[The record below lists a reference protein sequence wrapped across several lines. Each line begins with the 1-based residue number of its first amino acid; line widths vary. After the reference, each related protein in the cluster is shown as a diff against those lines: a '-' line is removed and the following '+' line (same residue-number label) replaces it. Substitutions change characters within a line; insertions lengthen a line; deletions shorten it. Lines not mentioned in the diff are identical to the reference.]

1 MTAVRTH
8 THAQAVDAAID
19 LFSRQGYEQTTVEE
33 IADAAQVSRAT
44 FFRRFRSKDD
54 VIFADHELLL
64 EEVVVMLAET
74 RPEARASE
82 ESGRAP
88 ERAWD
93 PATDPYLE
101 VCRAARLV
109 FDHHVGQRETSIARH
124 TLLQQ
129 VPALRDREL
138 VTTHRYERAFTAYL
152 RDTLPPDRSSTTMSI
167 AFAASVVAVHNAI
180 LRRWLRHPHLDLRP
194 ELEEAFADLR
204 RAAVS
209 SDPRTAE
216 TAASASEHPAT
227 EGVSATD
234 AGAGTSG
241 TGVSGAGA
249 SGAASS
255 RRGTRTGAED
265 AGTGADAGNDEPG
278 RGTGPA
284 GNRSRSSGSDG
295 RRVVVTVL
303 EPGAGPDDV
312 ARAVRDA
319 LL

>member
-33 IADAAQVSRAT
+33 IADAARVSRAT
-44 FFRRFRSKDD
+44 FFRRFRSKED
-54 VIFADHELLL
+54 VVFADHELLL

-101 VCRAARLV
+101 VCRAARMV

-124 TLLQQ
+124 QLLQQ

-152 RDTLPPDRSSTTMSI
+152 RDTLPPDRSTTTMSI

-180 LRRWLRHPHLDLRP
+180 LRRWLRNPHLDLRP
-194 ELEEAFADLR
+194 ELEEAFLDLR

-209 SDPRTAE
+209 PFPHTDDDS
-216 TAASASEHPAT
+216 AATSAPESPAP
-227 EGVSATD
+227 
-234 AGAGTSG
+234 AGADPDTDTDTEHRVSTTGT
-241 TGVSGAGA
+241 
-249 SGAASS
+249 
-255 RRGTRTGAED
+255 
-265 AGTGADAGNDEPG
+265 
-278 RGTGPA
+278 
-284 GNRSRSSGSDG
+284 DG

-319 LL
+319 LA

>member
-33 IADAAQVSRAT
+33 IADAARVSRAT
-44 FFRRFRSKDD
+44 FFRRFRSKED
-54 VIFADHELLL
+54 VVFADHELLL

-93 PATDPYLE
+93 PTTDPYLE

-124 TLLQQ
+124 QLLQQ

-152 RDTLPPDRSSTTMSI
+152 RDTLPPDRSTTTMSI

-204 RAAVS
+204 RAAVA
-209 SDPRTAE
+209 PFPHTGAE
-216 TAASASEHPAT
+216 SAPSTPT
-227 EGVSATD
+227 TDDD
-234 AGAGTSG
+234 AGAADAATPDEARTVTSG
-241 TGVSGAGA
+241 G
-249 SGAASS
+249 
-255 RRGTRTGAED
+255 
-265 AGTGADAGNDEPG
+265 
-278 RGTGPA
+278 
-284 GNRSRSSGSDG
+284 DG
-295 RRVVVTVL
+295 KRVVVTVL

-319 LL
+319 LA

>member
-8 THAQAVDAAID
+8 THAQAVDAAIE
-19 LFSRQGYEQTTVEE
+19 LFSRKGYEQTTVEE

-44 FFRRFRSKDD
+44 FFRRFRSKED

-82 ESGRAP
+82 EAARAS

-93 PATDPYLE
+93 PAVDPYLE

-109 FDHHVGQRETSIARH
+109 FDHHVGQRETSLARH
-124 TLLQQ
+124 KLLQQ

-152 RDTLPPDRSSTTMSI
+152 RDTLPPDRNMTTMSI
-167 AFAASVVAVHNAI
+167 AFAAAVVAVHNAI
-180 LRRWLRHPHLDLRP
+180 LRRWLRNPHLDLRP

-204 RAAVS
+204 RVATAPLPRSDSASDRLASPSAAPERLA
-209 SDPRTAE
+209 DPARPATGATASVRTA
-216 TAASASEHPAT
+216 
-227 EGVSATD
+227 
-234 AGAGTSG
+234 GT
-241 TGVSGAGA
+241 
-249 SGAASS
+249 
-255 RRGTRTGAED
+255 
-265 AGTGADAGNDEPG
+265 
-278 RGTGPA
+278 
-284 GNRSRSSGSDG
+284 DG
-295 RRVVVTVL
+295 RRVVVAVL

-319 LL
+319 LA

>member
-19 LFSRQGYEQTTVEE
+19 LFSRKGYEQTTVEE
-33 IADAAQVSRAT
+33 IADAAQISRAT
-44 FFRRFRSKDD
+44 FFRRFRSKED
-54 VIFADHELLL
+54 VVFADHELLL

-74 RPEARASE
+74 RPEARASG
-82 ESGRAP
+82 ESGRSS

-93 PATDPYLE
+93 PAVDPYLE

-109 FDHHVGQRETSIARH
+109 FDHHVGQRETSLARH
-124 TLLQQ
+124 RLLQQ

-152 RDTLPPDRSSTTMSI
+152 RDTLPPDRSMTTMSI

-180 LRRWLRHPHLDLRP
+180 LRRWLRNPHLDLRP

-204 RAAVS
+204 RVATAPVPS
-209 SDPRTAE
+209 PDGPGAPVPAPDRRPTDAHADRGQGDAPASVRTA
-216 TAASASEHPAT
+216 
-227 EGVSATD
+227 
-234 AGAGTSG
+234 GT
-241 TGVSGAGA
+241 
-249 SGAASS
+249 
-255 RRGTRTGAED
+255 
-265 AGTGADAGNDEPG
+265 
-278 RGTGPA
+278 
-284 GNRSRSSGSDG
+284 DG
-295 RRVVVTVL
+295 RRVVVAVL

-319 LL
+319 LA

>member
-19 LFSRQGYEQTTVEE
+19 LFSRKGYEQTTVEE

-44 FFRRFRSKDD
+44 FFRRFRSKED

-64 EEVVVMLAET
+64 EEVVVLLAET

-124 TLLQQ
+124 RLLQQ

-152 RDTLPPDRSSTTMSI
+152 RDTLPPDRSMTTMSI

-180 LRRWLRHPHLDLRP
+180 LRRWLRNPHLDLRP
-194 ELEEAFADLR
+194 ELEEAFLDLR
-204 RAAVS
+204 RVAVAPLPR
-209 SDPRTAE
+209 SDDDAR
-216 TAASASEHPAT
+216 PAT
-227 EGVSATD
+227 SAAAAAPGAEGENAEAGGERARDTD
-234 AGAGTSG
+234 AIEIAAGDEGSAVRTRTSG
-241 TGVSGAGA
+241 T
-249 SGAASS
+249 
-255 RRGTRTGAED
+255 
-265 AGTGADAGNDEPG
+265 
-278 RGTGPA
+278 
-284 GNRSRSSGSDG
+284 DG

-303 EPGAGPDDV
+303 EPGAGPDAV

-319 LL
+319 LA

>member
-1 MTAVRTH
+1 MTTVRTH

-44 FFRRFRSKDD
+44 FFRRFRSKED
-54 VIFADHELLL
+54 VVFADHELLL

-74 RPEARASE
+74 RPDARAGE
-82 ESGRAP
+82 EPGSAH

-109 FDHHVGQRETSIARH
+109 FDHHVGQRETSLARH
-124 TLLQQ
+124 RLLQQ

-152 RDTLPPDRSSTTMSI
+152 RDTLPPDRSMTTMSI

-180 LRRWLRHPHLDLRP
+180 LRRWLRNPLLDLRP

-204 RAAVS
+204 RAATRDTGVGHEDPAGPLPDGFTPPS
-209 SDPRTAE
+209 SPAGPPEAGVPADPPGSVPR
-216 TAASASEHPAT
+216 
-227 EGVSATD
+227 V
-234 AGAGTSG
+234 SG
-241 TGVSGAGA
+241 T
-249 SGAASS
+249 
-255 RRGTRTGAED
+255 
-265 AGTGADAGNDEPG
+265 
-278 RGTGPA
+278 
-284 GNRSRSSGSDG
+284 DG

-319 LL
+319 LA

>member
-8 THAQAVDAAID
+8 THAQAVDAAIE
-19 LFSRQGYEQTTVEE
+19 LFSRKGYEQTTVEE
-33 IADAAQVSRAT
+33 IADAAQISRAT
-44 FFRRFRSKDD
+44 FFRRFRSKED
-54 VIFADHELLL
+54 VVFADHELLL

-82 ESGRAP
+82 ESGRSS

-93 PATDPYLE
+93 PAVDPYLE

-109 FDHHVGQRETSIARH
+109 FDHHVGQRETSLARH
-124 TLLQQ
+124 RLLQQ

-152 RDTLPPDRSSTTMSI
+152 RDTLPPDRSMTTMSI

-180 LRRWLRHPHLDLRP
+180 LRRWLRNPHLDLRP

-204 RAAVS
+204 RVATAPVPGPSDATTGTSAPDRRAPERLVTERHVAEAYPDGGEASAVV
-209 SDPRTAE
+209 RTA
-216 TAASASEHPAT
+216 
-227 EGVSATD
+227 GTD
-234 AGAGTSG
+234 GK
-241 TGVSGAGA
+241 
-249 SGAASS
+249 
-255 RRGTRTGAED
+255 
-265 AGTGADAGNDEPG
+265 
-278 RGTGPA
+278 
-284 GNRSRSSGSDG
+284 
-295 RRVVVTVL
+295 RVVVAVL

-319 LL
+319 LA